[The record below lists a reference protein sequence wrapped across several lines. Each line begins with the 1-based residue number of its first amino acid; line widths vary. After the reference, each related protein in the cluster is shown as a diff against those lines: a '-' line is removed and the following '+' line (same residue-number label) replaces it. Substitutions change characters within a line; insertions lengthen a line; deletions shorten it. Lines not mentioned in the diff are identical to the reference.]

1 VSNRLCKKTQTDS
14 YRTTFGGNMR
24 HARLVSSTQSPVNCG
39 ITSLFGRFRRSALAA
54 LALCAMFFAASG
66 AHAQFRT
73 SVQGVVTDPTGAVI
87 PGATLTLKDAAN
99 NATVTRTSDANGI
112 FNFNALPADTFTLTV
127 THAGFQQKMLAD
139 LQLIPE
145 QPNSV
150 NVQLEIGGTT
160 QEVTVNASTT
170 PAVDTETAN
179 IGGTISSNDIQ
190 HMPSFNRDVFTLTQL
205 VPGTISDG
213 SQGSGG
219 GVYQLGANQGPGGTG
234 SSGQEPTENGVQSNA
249 NGQQYET
256 NGITIDGIS
265 TVSSV
270 WGGTTVI
277 TPTEDSIDNVR
288 IVTNDYDA
296 ENGRFSGA
304 QTMVTS
310 KSGTNQ
316 LHGSAFFAIH
326 RPGLN
331 AYQRYSGGGTP
342 VRDNADYNQWGG
354 SLGGPILKDRIF
366 AFFAFETSPSNA
378 KSVGTGWYTTPAFAA
393 LAQTGSIAS
402 TFLNFP
408 GSAVD
413 STGIVTAN
421 EDCTDV
427 GLVEGTNCATIAGQ
441 GLNLG
446 SPLTNGLGKQDPTAT
461 GTAQNPGVGGGLSNT
476 ADIADYITVNP
487 SSTYYRQ
494 FNGRADANLTQK
506 DHLSFAIYWVPQG
519 FTQFENGNRAYNIY
533 TRNEINDAFSVIY
546 NRTFSPTFLNEARAN
561 AAGYRWN
568 ELASN
573 PQAPFGLPNASVVD
587 VSPTASLDAS
597 FGSQLPS
604 ILNQWTYGY
613 KDVATKV
620 LGPHTIKFGGEY
632 TKLQYLSYNFNRPN
646 YSFYDLWDFLND
658 APEQETGGFN
668 PLTGFPAVARYD
680 DRENLFGGFIQDDWR
695 ALPNLTL
702 HAGVRYSYFGPLYD
716 KQNNTSV
723 ASFGA
728 GSAAYT
734 GLSVREGGNLWNAE
748 KHDFGPQVGFNWSP
762 TVFHNA
768 ITVRG
773 GYGLNYNQEEIAIT
787 ANTFN
792 NPPSTN
798 YPNFQYATP
807 TNPGTGGADI
817 IYGVSSS
824 PTNIFGFQA
833 NTNAKTAYNSANL
846 PLGGNAN
853 VTIFGNGQ
861 GSLPT
866 QYVHHFS
873 LDTDYAFLHNWLV
886 ASLGYQGSVSHH
898 LIAHE
903 TPVAPAAVAG
913 QAQNPLVVGGD
924 FWTNEGSANNNALLA
939 ELKHPFSHQFS
950 LDAQFM
956 WSKSLDTDG
965 SGPYFE
971 DEYFPLGGSQSYGRS
986 DFNIGKSFK
995 TIGLWQP
1002 VFFHGE
1008 KGWIEKVAGEWSLS
1022 GILNLH
1028 TGLPWT
1034 PNYALSNS
1042 LYCSQ
1047 CGYYNLRPVY
1057 LGGGGHDHSNKAFET
1072 FSDFAGNLTG
1082 QTVTTANVNGSSS
1095 TTPVGYSNKYFNV
1108 PNFYNAVEATN
1119 GTGFPANNIGLPTNP
1134 HMDRNAFDGPNYR
1147 NVDISAAKGFGIP
1160 NNRVTGNNARLEIR
1174 ADIFNLFNLLNLN
1187 PGSVT
1192 NNIAASNF
1200 GQDTSALG
1208 GRTISFQ
1215 GRFSF

>member
-1 VSNRLCKKTQTDS
+1 MP
-14 YRTTFGGNMR
+14 Y
-24 HARLVSSTQSPVNCG
+24 ARPSLSSPRQAIRGASA
-39 ITSLFGRFRRSALAA
+39 LRQWLRRSALST
-54 LALCAMFFAASG
+54 LVLFAMMFTASFAHG
-66 AHAQFRT
+66 QFRT

-87 PGATLTLKDAAN
+87 PGATLTLKN
-99 NATVTRTSDANGI
+99 NSTNETVVRTSDASGV

-127 THAGFQQKMLAD
+127 DHTGFQEKVLND
-139 LQLIPE
+139 LTFIPE
-145 QPNSV
+145 QANSLTV
-150 NVQLEIGGTT
+150 ALSLGGTT
-160 QEVTVNASTT
+160 QEVTVNASTVS
-170 PAVDTETAN
+170 AVDTETPN
-179 IGGTISSNDIQ
+179 IGGTITSNDIQ

-213 SQGSGG
+213 AQASGG
-219 GVYQLGANQGPGGTG
+219 GVYSLGANQGPGGST
-234 SSGQEPTENGVQSNA
+234 SSGQAPTENGVQSNA

-256 NGITIDGIS
+256 NGISIDGIS

-270 WGGTTVI
+270 WGGATVI
-277 TPTEDSIDNVR
+277 TPTEDSVDNVR

-316 LHGSAFFAIH
+316 LHGSAFFAMH

-331 AYQRYSGGGTP
+331 AYNRYSGGGTP
-342 VRDNADYNQWGG
+342 IRDNKDFNQWGG
-354 SLGGPILKDRIF
+354 SFGGPILKNKIF
-366 AFFAFETSPSNA
+366 AFFAFETSPSRA
-378 KSVGTGWYTTPAFAA
+378 SDVTTGWYTTPAFAA
-393 LAQTGSIAS
+393 LAPTGSIAS

-408 GSAVD
+408 GSTVD
-413 STGIVTAN
+413 STGIVTTN
-421 EDCTDV
+421 EDCTQV
-427 GLVEGTNCATIAGQ
+427 GLVEGTNCTTIAGQ

-446 SPLTNGLGKQDPTAT
+446 SPLTNGLGHQDPTAT
-461 GTAQNPGVGGGLSNT
+461 GTAQNPGVGGGLSNV

-487 SSTYYRQ
+487 STTYYRQ
-494 FNGRADANLTQK
+494 FNGRADANVTKK
-506 DHLSFAIYWVPQG
+506 DHLAFAIYWVPQG
-519 FTQFENGNRAYNIY
+519 YTQFENGNRAYNLY
-533 TRNEINDAFSVIY
+533 TRNQINDAFSVIY
-546 NRTFSPTFLNEARAN
+546 NRTFSPTWLNEARAN

-573 PQAPFGLPNASVVD
+573 PQAPFGLPNAAVVD
-587 VSPTASLDAS
+587 VSPTASLAAS
-597 FGSQLPS
+597 YGSQLPS
-604 ILNQWTYGY
+604 ILNQWTFGY
-613 KDVATKV
+613 KDVVTKV
-620 LGPHTIKFGGEY
+620 AGAHTVKFGGDY
-632 TKLQYLSYNFNRPN
+632 TKLEYLSYNFNRPN
-646 YSFYDLWDFLND
+646 YSFYNIWDFLND

-668 PLTGFPAVARYD
+668 PLTGLPAVARYD
-680 DRENLFGGFIQDDWR
+680 DRENLFGAFVQDDWR
-695 ALPNLTL
+695 VRPNLTL

-716 KQNNTSV
+716 KQNNISV
-723 ASFGA
+723 ASFGSGA
-728 GSAAYT
+728 AAYT

-748 KHDFGPQVGFNWSP
+748 KHDFGPQFGFNWSP
-762 TVFHNA
+762 TMFHDTL
-768 ITVRG
+768 TVRG

-787 ANTFN
+787 SNTFN

-798 YPNFQYATP
+798 YPSFQFATP

-833 NTNAKTAYNSANL
+833 NPNAKTSYNSANL
-846 PLGGNAN
+846 PLAGNAN
-853 VTIFGNGQ
+853 VTLFGNGQ
-861 GSLPT
+861 GSVPT
-866 QYVHHFS
+866 QYVHHYS
-873 LDTDYAFLHNWLV
+873 LDTDYSFLRNWLV
-886 ASLGYQGSVSHH
+886 ASLGYQGSSSHH

-913 QAQNPLVVGGD
+913 VAQNPLVTGGD
-924 FWTNEGSANNNALLA
+924 YWTNEGSANNNALLA
-939 ELKHPFSHQFS
+939 ELKHPMSHQFMV
-950 LDAQFM
+950 DAQFM
-956 WSKSLDTDG
+956 WAKSMDTDG

-971 DEYFPLGGSQSYGRS
+971 DEYFPLGGSASYGRS

-995 TIGLWQP
+995 TIALWQP
-1002 VFFHGE
+1002 VFFHG
-1008 KGWIEKVAGEWSLS
+1008 KNGWLEKVAGEWSLS

-1057 LGGGGHDHSNKAFET
+1057 LGGGGHDHSNSAFET
-1072 FSDFAGNLTG
+1072 ASNFSGILTG
-1082 QTVTTANVNGSSS
+1082 QAVTTATVNG
-1095 TTPVGYSNKYFNV
+1095 TPGDTVAYSNKYFNV
-1108 PNFYNAVEATN
+1108 PNYYNAIEATN
-1119 GTGFPANNIGLPTNP
+1119 GTGFPANNIGLPTMP

-1147 NVDISAAKGFGIP
+1147 DVDMSISKGFGIP
-1160 NNRVTGNNARLEIR
+1160 DNRVTGNNARVEIR
-1174 ADIFNLFNLLNLN
+1174 ADIFNVFNLLNLN

-1208 GRTISFQ
+1208 GRTVSFQ